1 MDNETRNK
9 VFSLFFS
16 SKGTEGTGLGLFI
29 ANAIV
34 KQHCGTIEVES
45 ETDKGS
51 HFTVKI
57 PRKRPVGQ
65 F

>member
-1 MDNETRNK
+1 MDKETRQK

-29 ANAIV
+29 ANSIV
-34 KQHCGTIEVES
+34 KQHCGTIKVES
-45 ETDKGS
+45 EIGRGS

-65 F
+65 V